1 MPKIAVIALVL
12 SCLLVSEALA
22 KRAPPEIVAPVRSG
36 DIEFRVPHSQLG
48 FVEAWDI
55 KRDQLVWRRQI
66 YVVKYMVDLE
76 RDVQDVFIRSIEL
89 KDNALRVKNERQSE
103 YRLDL
108 DSLEV
113 TVLKGTLIEK
123 SNQVRAD

>member
-1 MPKIAVIALVL
+1 MPKIAIIALVL
-12 SCLLVSEALA
+12 SCLSVSEALA
-22 KRAPPEIVAPVRSG
+22 KRALPEIVAPARSG
-36 DIEFRVPHSQLG
+36 DIEFRVPHSQMG

-89 KDNALRVKNERQSE
+89 KDNALRVKTERQSE

-113 TVLKGTLIEK
+113 TVFKGSLIEK
-123 SNQVRAD
+123 SN

>member
-1 MPKIAVIALVL
+1 VSKIAVIALVL
-12 SCLLVSEALA
+12 SCLSVSEAFA
-22 KRAPPEIVAPVRSG
+22 KRAPPEIVAPVQSG
-36 DIEFRVPHSQLG
+36 DLEFRAPQSEMG

-55 KRDQLVWRRQI
+55 KRDQLDWRRQI
-66 YVVKYMVDLE
+66 YVVRYMVDLE

-89 KDNALRVKNERQSE
+89 KDNALRVRNERQSE

-113 TVLKGTLIEK
+113 TVVKGSLIEK
-123 SNQVRAD
+123 SN